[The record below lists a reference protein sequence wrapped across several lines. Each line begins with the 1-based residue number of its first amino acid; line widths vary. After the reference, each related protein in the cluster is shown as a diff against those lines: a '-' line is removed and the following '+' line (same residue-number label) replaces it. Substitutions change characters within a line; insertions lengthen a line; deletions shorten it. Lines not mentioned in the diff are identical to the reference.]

1 MFWNSDR
8 VSPFADLWFKS
19 NEADVMQE
27 LLTRKNNRS
36 YQCYLT
42 THTLYQRHPITY

>member
-8 VSPFADLWFKS
+8 VSLIADLWFKS

-27 LLTRKNNRS
+27 LLTNR
-36 YQCYLT
+36 T
-42 THTLYQRHPITY
+42 TEAINVI